1 MEPHINLLGGVARF
15 GRLTIY
21 VPAFLQ
27 QRRKTMNYKRTLY
40 QMLVLLIVVGLL
52 AGYNDTSAKPTT
64 IAGSEMPFSVGNF
77 KLQITSVKLGG
88 SMFAPAG
95 MAKDETVLT
104 VEIKVLSGDPK
115 TVAKTDGEFDVWTTD
130 DTGRR
135 NSSRAGTAMTNESGN
150 ILSIKWL
157 FGVAK
162 RTKSFYLNFP
172 SGVTVDLAPLLP

>member
-1 MEPHINLLGGVARF
+1 MRP
-15 GRLTIY
+15 
-21 VPAFLQ
+21 
-27 QRRKTMNYKRTLY
+27 KRSLHK
-40 QMLVLLIVVGLL
+40 MFVLSIVVGLL
-52 AGYNDTSAKPTT
+52 MVCTDASAKSTT
-64 IAGSEMPFSVGNF
+64 IADSQIPFSVGSF
-77 KLQITSVKLGG
+77 KLQITSVKLGA

-115 TVAKTDGEFDVWTTD
+115 TVAKTDGEFDVWASD

-135 NSSRAGTAMTNESGN
+135 NSSRAGTAMTNAGGK

-162 RTKSFYLNFP
+162 DSKSYYLHFP
-172 SGVTVDLAPLLP
+172 SGVTVDLSPFLS